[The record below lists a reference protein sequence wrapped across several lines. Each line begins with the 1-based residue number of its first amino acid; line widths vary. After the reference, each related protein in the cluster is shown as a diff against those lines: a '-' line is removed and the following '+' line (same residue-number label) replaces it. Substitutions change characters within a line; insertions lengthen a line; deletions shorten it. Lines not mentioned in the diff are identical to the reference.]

1 MLPLMELF
9 DMVSLNEAVLS
20 DTERQ
25 ALLKA
30 RLALGIFERAMQR
43 FKSEAAAGSSD
54 AAELRVSAAAATMA
68 VGRVEMLQPGA

>member
-1 MLPLMELF
+1 MLPLMELYE
-9 DMVSLNEAVLS
+9 MVSLNETVLS

-43 FKSEAAAGSSD
+43 FKSEAPAESSD
-54 AAELRVSAAAATMA
+54 AAELRVSCAPAVMA
-68 VGRVEMLQPGA
+68 VGQVEMLQPEA